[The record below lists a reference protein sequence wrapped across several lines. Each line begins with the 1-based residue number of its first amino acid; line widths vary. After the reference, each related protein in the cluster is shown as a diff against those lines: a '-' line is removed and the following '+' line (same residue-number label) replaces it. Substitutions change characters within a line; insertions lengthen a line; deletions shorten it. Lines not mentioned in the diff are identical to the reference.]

1 MTKYYSN
8 QPDFS
13 TEAPDPAYNYFSSM
27 SDIMD
32 NIEAAGNTVKSEG
45 VEDPEGGSRL
55 RCKKR

>member
-45 VEDPEGGSRL
+45 VEDLYLSL
-55 RCKKR
+55 IHI